1 MADVK
6 LEGMD
11 QLLAKLQELGGR
23 MASRI
28 ENQALKA
35 GAEVIQK
42 AASERAPRSSANKKH
57 LADNIAISRVKTKE
71 GVKYVEVGP
80 TKGDNS
86 EFFYGKFLEWGTSK
100 MAARPFLGP
109 AAAEKKAEVVE
120 TMKQVIKGGLV
131 L

>member
-1 MADVK
+1 VADVR
-6 LEGMD
+6 LEGLYE
-11 QLLAKLQELGGR
+11 LLAKLQELGNR
-23 MASRI
+23 AARV

-42 AASERAPRSSANKKH
+42 AASERVPRSHAHKKH
-57 LADNIAISRVKTKE
+57 LADNIIISRVKTKD

-109 AAAEKKAEVVE
+109 AAAEKRDEVIE
-120 TMKQVIKGGLV
+120 TMKQVIKDGIGL
-131 L
+131 